1 MPLLIQNLGWKTLSS
16 RCCQPRLTQEST
28 FSFSPCFV
36 RAPRGD
42 EAAKLA
48 RPGPAQPLK
57 KTDMQAVVRRDRFLP
72 LGRRFVGF
80 AALAVQLEAL
90 ETRLANG
97 EAIDV
102 AEYAQLT
109 STLIRGVSRLGIERQ
124 ARDVTPTLSEY
135 LAQLKASEAEATTE
149 AATETI
155 DGSDG

>member
-1 MPLLIQNLGWKTLSS
+1 
-16 RCCQPRLTQEST
+16 
-28 FSFSPCFV
+28 
-36 RAPRGD
+36 
-42 EAAKLA
+42 
-48 RPGPAQPLK
+48 
-57 KTDMQAVVRRDRFLP
+57 
-72 LGRRFVGF
+72 
-80 AALAVQLEAL
+80 VQLEAL